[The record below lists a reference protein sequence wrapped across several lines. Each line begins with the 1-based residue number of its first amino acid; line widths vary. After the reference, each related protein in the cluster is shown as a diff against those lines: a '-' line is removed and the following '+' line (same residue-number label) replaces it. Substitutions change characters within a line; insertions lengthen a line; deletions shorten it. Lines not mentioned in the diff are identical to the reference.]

1 MKIIILLLIGLLVCA
16 SLFGLF
22 NNVSFDFGKESETSP
37 IVIAPGEVYESASET
52 VVETEAESVVETE
65 AVESDS

>member
-1 MKIIILLLIGLLVCA
+1 MKIILLLIGLLVCA

-22 NNVSFDFGKESETSP
+22 NNVSFDIERESATSS

-52 VVETEAESVVETE
+52 VVETEV
-65 AVESDS
+65 VESDSEI